1 MQKREKRSDRK
12 APDRIKDV
20 LNSFKKTKKRN
31 KSQCN
36 QKETVPKAAKQKSTQ
51 TGQAPSQHYQRLAI
65 VSQGQPRVIKHSAFL
80 SPDNGGRKKMLC

>member
-36 QKETVPKAAKQKSTQ
+36 QKETVPKAAKQKSAHTRR
-51 TGQAPSQHYQRLAI
+51 APSQHYQRLAI
-65 VSQGQPRVIKHSAFL
+65 VSQGQPKV
-80 SPDNGGRKKMLC
+80 

>member
-36 QKETVPKAAKQKSTQ
+36 QKETVPKAAKQKSSQ
-51 TGQAPSQHYQRLAI
+51 TGRAPS
-65 VSQGQPRVIKHSAFL
+65 
-80 SPDNGGRKKMLC
+80 